1 MSTLRVDQIT
11 NEAGTGAVEF
21 SQGVSI
27 PANKTITV
35 LGDISLTGIVTATT
49 FVGSGIG
56 LTVSGSVSNSKVF
69 ALNFIA

>member
-27 PANKTITV
+27 PAGKTIT
-35 LGDISLTGIVTATT
+35 GDISLTGIVTATT
-49 FVGSGIG
+49 FVGSGAG
-56 LTVSGSVSNSKVF
+56 LTAPSGVSNVKMI
-69 ALNFIA
+69 ALNLIT

>member
-27 PANKTITV
+27 PTGKTIT
-35 LGDISLTGIVTATT
+35 GDISLTGIVTATT
-49 FVGSGIG
+49 FVGDGIG
-56 LTVSGSVSNSKVF
+56 MTVSGSATNSKVF
-69 ALNFIA
+69 AINFIT

>member
-27 PANKTITV
+27 PTGKTIT
-35 LGDISLTGIVTATT
+35 GNISLTGIVTATT

-56 LTVSGSVSNSKVF
+56 LTISGSVSNSKAF
-69 ALNFIA
+69 ALNFIT

>member
-27 PANKTITV
+27 PAGKTIT
-35 LGDISLTGIVTATT
+35 GNISITGIVTATT
-49 FVGSGIG
+49 FVGSGAG
-56 LTVSGSVSNSKVF
+56 LTVTGGITNSKSF
-69 ALNFIA
+69 ALNLIT

>member
-27 PANKTITV
+27 PANKTIT
-35 LGDISLTGIVTATT
+35 GDISLTGIVTATT
-49 FVGSGIG
+49 FVGSGAG
-56 LTVSGSVSNSKVF
+56 LTISGAAQNAKTF
-69 ALNFIA
+69 ALNFLF

>member
-27 PANKTITV
+27 PANKTIT
-35 LGDISLTGIVTATT
+35 GDISLTGIVTATT
-49 FVGSGIG
+49 FVGSGAG
-56 LTVSGSVSNSKVF
+56 LTASGSVSNVKMI
-69 ALNFIA
+69 ALNLIT

>member
-27 PANKTITV
+27 PANKTIT
-35 LGDISLTGIVTATT
+35 GNISLTGIITATT
-49 FVGSGIG
+49 FVGSGAG
-56 LTVSGSVSNSKVF
+56 LTVSGGVQTPKVV
-69 ALNFIA
+69 ALNFIF

>member
-27 PANKTITV
+27 PTGKTIT
-35 LGDISLTGIVTATT
+35 GNISITGIVTATT
-49 FVGSGIG
+49 FLGSGIG
-56 LTVSGSVSNSKVF
+56 ITIANSLSNSKAF
-69 ALNFIA
+69 ALNFIT

>member
-27 PANKTITV
+27 PENKTIT
-35 LGDISLTGIVTATT
+35 GNISLTGIVTATT

-56 LTVSGSVSNSKVF
+56 VSIPGSVLNSKAF
-69 ALNFIA
+69 ALNFIT

>member
-11 NEAGTGAVEF
+11 NENGTGAVEF

-27 PANKTITV
+27 PENKTIT
-35 LGDISLTGIVTATT
+35 GNISVTGIVTATT

-56 LTVSGSVSNSKVF
+56 LTATNSVPNSKAF
-69 ALNFIA
+69 ALNFIT

>member
-27 PANKTITV
+27 PENKTIT
-35 LGDISLTGIVTATT
+35 GDISLTGICTATR
-49 FVGSGIG
+49 FVGNGIG
-56 LTVSGSVSNSKVF
+56 ITVTGGATIAKIF
-69 ALNFIA
+69 ATILIT

>member
-27 PANKTITV
+27 PADKTIT
-35 LGDISLTGIVTATT
+35 GNITLTGIVTATT
-49 FVGSGIG
+49 FVGTGAGITATG
-56 LTVSGSVSNSKVF
+56 TIPSSRVF
-69 ALNFIA
+69 ALNFLF

>member
-27 PANKTITV
+27 PTGKTIT
-35 LGDISLTGIVTATT
+35 GNISVTGVCTATT

-56 LTVSGSVSNSKVF
+56 LTVNNSVPNSKVF
-69 ALNFIA
+69 ALNFIT

>member
-27 PANKTITV
+27 SAGKTIT
-35 LGDISLTGIVTATT
+35 GDISLTGVCTATT
-49 FVGSGIG
+49 FVGNGYG
-56 LTVSGSVSNSKVF
+56 LTVTGGIAPSKVL
-69 ALNFIA
+69 ATILIT

>member
-27 PANKTITV
+27 PAGKTIT
-35 LGDISLTGIVTATT
+35 GDISLTGVCTATT
-49 FVGSGIG
+49 FVGSGVGI
-56 LTVSGSVSNSKVF
+56 TVTGGVTISK
-69 ALNFIA
+69 ALALKLIT